1 MKNVVLGLHGK
12 IRVLEGQGEGGGRVT
27 KKQYMGGLPKKRV
40 LLLLYALSPDV
51 IQTIVPESPIH
62 SDMTLSIPADSL

>member
-1 MKNVVLGLHGK
+1 MKNVDVLGLHGK
-12 IRVLEGQGEGGGRVT
+12 IRVLEGQGGGGGVT
-27 KKQYMGGLPKKRV
+27 KKQYMGGLPKKRG

>member
-1 MKNVVLGLHGK
+1 MRIQDKNL
-12 IRVLEGQGEGGGRVT
+12 IFRGRVHI
-27 KKQYMGGLPKKRV
+27 KKQYMGGLPKKRG